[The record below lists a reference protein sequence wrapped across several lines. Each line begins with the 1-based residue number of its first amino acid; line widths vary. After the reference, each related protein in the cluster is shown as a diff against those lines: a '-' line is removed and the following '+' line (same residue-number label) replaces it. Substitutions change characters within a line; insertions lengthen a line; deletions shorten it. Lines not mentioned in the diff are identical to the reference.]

1 MARPRALAL
10 GIMLLLASIQA
21 PLAPA
26 LGPSSPQPTAETDP
40 AVDVIATA
48 EGAEANVCSPSAESH
63 QLAYML
69 LGPGVGVAGA
79 AIEEGA
85 EWAACQ
91 LAGTRGVNTTQTD
104 ANQTKLDIYQS
115 AQNSKANYEV
125 YNASLNNYLQDTLS
139 IALMEGKN
147 AYIRALN
154 NQTSEA
160 AATTAAKEQQDEY
173 YSVKEYNLVNR
184 WNNQIANLDYLRTK
198 AIEEKGVPDWY
209 ISVLPDRELSDPGY
223 YTSPGSPKEAYMNIT
238 GFGNTT
244 FTLQNGTSVQVRT
257 VDIQVGSYNP
267 NYGPWTETVTVD
279 TGAVAVDGVDGH
291 SSYKYGF
298 DEFVAFPPKPQD
310 YNRVNITSLSS
321 YERKLS
327 KIDSQTSEA
336 HTEVENFVANTY
348 DQYIAGEINN
358 SDLVDPYLAKRE
370 YSPGGSF
377 QAWATTSLTLM
388 GSNTPEN
395 IDEVGK
401 FKVVTGSASYE
412 GMLLSDENPTSGK
425 FAAGNTYNPDTIGG
439 EQMLV
444 TDSRMLELTRNFT
457 VANITNAR
465 GEQVR
470 NVTVREVD
478 YQTANTTEYNEV
490 MQELAEIRTEVEAR
504 EQRRGGGGGGLF
516 GGWGGAKAAL
526 GGSALGIVVG
536 AGAVILILVGLLS
549 GGGGGGMVIREVN
562 NRRKGK

>member
-1 MARPRALAL
+1 MVRPRALAL
-10 GIMLLLASIQA
+10 GIMLLLASVQA
-21 PLAPA
+21 PLSPA
-26 LGPSSPQPTAETDP
+26 LGPSGPQPTAEQDP
-40 AVDVIATA
+40 AVEVMATA

-69 LGPGVGVAGA
+69 LGPGPGVALA
-79 AIEEGA
+79 AAEEGV

-115 AQNSKANYEV
+115 AQNAKSNFEV
-125 YNASLNNYLQDTLS
+125 YNASISNYLEDTLS

-154 NQTSEA
+154 NQSSEA

-173 YSVKEYNLVNR
+173 YSVKEYNGINR
-184 WNNQIANLDYLRTK
+184 WKNQISNLKYLRNK
-198 AIEEKGVPDWY
+198 SRQEIGVSDRY
-209 ISVLPDRELSDPGY
+209 VSVTYEDIQDD
-223 YTSPGSPKEAYMNIT
+223 SPGTAEYNSIDKTNIT
-238 GFGNTT
+238 GFGETT
-244 FTLQNGTSVQVRT
+244 VTLQNGTTVQAPTLQIQATDLQKSNSHTYEIGPTDGPVYNAT
-257 VDIQVGSYNP
+257 NHGPDEGVPDVDVSIARIG
-267 NYGPWTETVTVD
+267 
-279 TGAVAVDGVDGH
+279 VAPPT
-291 SSYKYGF
+291 
-298 DEFVAFPPKPQD
+298 DEYD
-310 YNRVNITSLSS
+310 RVNFINFEDYGTMFD
-321 YERKLS
+321 R
-327 KIDSQTSEA
+327 IDRQNTDA
-336 HTEVENFVANTY
+336 HNEVENFVNNTY

-377 QAWATTSLTLM
+377 QSWATTSLTLM
-388 GSNTPEN
+388 GANSPEN
-395 IDEVGK
+395 IDEVGT
-401 FKVVTGSASYE
+401 FEIVTGSASYE
-412 GMLLSDENPTSGK
+412 GMLLSDENPATGK
-425 FAAGNTYNPDTIGG
+425 FATGNTYDPSAIGG

-457 VANITNAR
+457 VANITDAQ

-470 NVTVREVD
+470 NVTVREID
-478 YQTANTTEYNEV
+478 YQTANTTEYSEV
-490 MQELAEIRTEVEAR
+490 MEELAEIRTEIEAR

>member
-10 GIMLLLASIQA
+10 GIMLLLASVQA

-26 LGPSSPQPTAETDP
+26 LGPSGPQPTAEQDP

-48 EGAEANVCSPSAESH
+48 EGAETNVCSPSAEAH
-63 QLAYML
+63 QLAYIA

-91 LAGTRGVNTTQTD
+91 LAGTRGVNVTQTD

-115 AQNSKANYEV
+115 AQNARSNFEV
-125 YNASLNNYLQDTLS
+125 YNASISNYLEDTRS

-154 NQTSEA
+154 NQSSET
-160 AATTAAKEQQDEY
+160 AATTTAKEQQDEY
-173 YSVKEYNLVNR
+173 YSVKEYNAVEQ
-184 WNNQIANLDYLRTK
+184 WNTQMANVQYLRKK
-198 AIEEKGVPDWY
+198 AVNETGVPDWY
-209 ISVLPDRELSDPGY
+209 VDAYTVNRSDPV
-223 YTSPGSPKEAYMNIT
+223 SSVNIT
-238 GFGNTT
+238 GFGSDT
-244 FTLQNGTSVQVRT
+244 FTLQNGTSVDVTTIQINV
-257 VDIQVGSYNP
+257 VDPNDGGSTATGTFEF
-267 NYGPWTETVTVD
+267 GPS
-279 TGAVAVDGVDGH
+279 TGVVNGDVSEFSHPVYLAGV
-291 SSYKYGF
+291 K
-298 DEFVAFPPKPQD
+298 VFPPKPQD
-310 YNRVNITSLSS
+310 YEPIQPVEFDHYEAVLS
-321 YERKLS
+321 E
-327 KIDSQTSEA
+327 IDSQTSQS
-336 HTEVENFVANTY
+336 HDEVENFVNNTY

-377 QAWATTSLTLM
+377 QAWSTTTLTLM
-388 GSNTPEN
+388 GANSPEN
-395 IDEVGK
+395 LDDVGK
-401 FKVVTGSASYE
+401 FKVTTGAATYE
-412 GMLLSDENPTSGK
+412 GMLLSDENPASGK

-457 VANITNAR
+457 VANITNAQ
-465 GEQVR
+465 GEQLR

-490 MQELAEIRTEVEAR
+490 MQELAEIRNEVEAR

-516 GGWGGAKAAL
+516 GGWGEAKAAL

>member
-1 MARPRALAL
+1 
-10 GIMLLLASIQA
+10 MLLLASVQA

-26 LGPSSPQPTAETDP
+26 LGPSGPQPTAESDP

-48 EGAEANVCSPSAESH
+48 EAAEANVCSPSAESH
-63 QLAYML
+63 QLAFML
-69 LGPGVGVAGA
+69 LGPGPGVALA
-79 AIEEGA
+79 AAEEGA

-104 ANQTKLDIYQS
+104 ANQTKLDIYKS
-115 AQNSKANYEV
+115 AQNARSNFEV
-125 YNASLNNYLQDTLS
+125 YNASISNYLEDTRS

-154 NQTSEA
+154 NQSSEA
-160 AATTAAKEQQDEY
+160 AATTEAKEKQDEY

-184 WNNQIANLDYLRTK
+184 WNNQVSNIQYLRGVSRNETGLSDTFVGSPTEDTYDGVISNLPK
-198 AIEEKGVPDWY
+198 SVQNVRIEGFGDTQVSMQNRSTVTAKTIEINVTGTDNTGDQHTHIYEIGPTRGAIINATHKGV
-209 ISVLPDRELSDPGY
+209 
-223 YTSPGSPKEAYMNIT
+223 
-238 GFGNTT
+238 
-244 FTLQNGTSVQVRT
+244 
-257 VDIQVGSYNP
+257 
-267 NYGPWTETVTVD
+267 
-279 TGAVAVDGVDGH
+279 VDGAEGSDATLEHIVVSPPTDEYDRLEVLEFQPYA
-291 SSYKYGF
+291 SKF
-298 DEFVAFPPKPQD
+298 D
-310 YNRVNITSLSS
+310 R
-321 YERKLS
+321 
-327 KIDSQTSEA
+327 IDSQNSEA
-336 HTEVENFVANTY
+336 HAEVQNFVNNTY

-377 QAWATTSLTLM
+377 QSWATTSLTLM
-388 GSNTPEN
+388 GANSPEN
-395 IDEVGK
+395 IDDVGK
-401 FKVVTGSASYE
+401 FKVTTGAATYE
-412 GMLLSDENPTSGK
+412 GMLLSDENPASGK
-425 FAAGNTYNPDTIGG
+425 FAAGNTYNPATIGG

-457 VANITNAR
+457 VANITDAQ

-470 NVTVREVD
+470 NVTVREID